1 MQAGWTGLFAVERD
15 PMAFATL
22 QANLLDPESRLQ
34 FEWPEWLPKQAYEI
48 GAFNQRFSHK
58 LKALRGQVD
67 LVAGG
72 PPCQGF
78 SFAGLRRKS
87 DRRNQLF
94 KRFLKVIDFLQPK
107 FLLLENVSGINIE
120 HGKKAR
126 QENPTRGR
134 RTKAFSH
141 RIRDELY
148 RNHGYAVFGDEIR
161 AEDCGV
167 AQWRPRFFIIGIRE
181 DLLTGDDA
189 IDPFAVLDA
198 VRPQFLANKGLTPG
212 QKVSVSEAISD
223 LEIAEKELEPY
234 PDKPRGF
241 FHTKYTGPETHYQHL
256 LHSGMNG
263 HAPDSRRL
271 ANQRQPTVER
281 LKQIIGTCRAGVSLS
296 QEDKQR
302 LGGIKKHTVVL
313 LDRGAPAHT
322 LTTLPDDF
330 VHYSEPRILTVREMA
345 RLQSFPD
352 WWVFRGKYTTGGPS
366 RTKEAPRYTQVGN
379 AVAPFVAELMG
390 LTLAQVSIRLGQAGA
405 PTPATNLRTPDSGH
419 LERPDQVPSLVD
431 ADTIREEFDG
441 SLVTTGQ

>member
-1 MQAGWTGLFAVERD
+1 MAAGWSGLFAVERD
-15 PMAFATL
+15 PMAFSTL
-22 QANLLDPESRLQ
+22 RANLIDREDGPR
-34 FEWPEWLPKQAYEI
+34 FDWPEWLPKQAYEI

-58 LKALRGQVD
+58 LKALRGQID

-78 SFAGLRRKS
+78 SFAGRRRKS
-87 DRRNQLF
+87 DRRNLLF
-94 KRFLKVIDFLQPK
+94 QRFLKMIDFIQPK

-126 QENPTRGR
+126 EEKPIRGR
-134 RTKAFSH
+134 RSKAFSH
-141 RIRDELY
+141 RIRDQLY
-148 RNHGYAVFGDEIR
+148 QKHGYAVFGDEIR

-181 DLLTGDDA
+181 DLLKGNNA

-198 VRPQFLANKGLTPG
+198 VRPVFLAQKGIKPG
-212 QKVSVSEAISD
+212 QKITASQAISD
-223 LEIAEKELEPY
+223 LETAGKVLEAY

-241 FHTKYTGPETHYQHL
+241 FHVKYAGPETPYQHL
-256 LHSGMNG
+256 LHIGMNG
-263 HAPDSRRL
+263 DAPDSRRL
-271 ANQRQPTVER
+271 ANQRQPTVAR
-281 LKQIIGTCRAGVSLS
+281 LRQIIETCRAGVSLS
-296 QEDKQR
+296 KEDKKR

-313 LDRGAPAHT
+313 LDRDAPAHT

-352 WWVFRGKYTTGGPS
+352 WWVFKGKYTTGGPA

-379 AVAPFVAELMG
+379 AVAPFVAELLG
-390 LTLAQVSIRLGQAGA
+390 LALAQVS
-405 PTPATNLRTPDSGH
+405 TH
-419 LERPDQVPSLVD
+419 LEVQQVTVAANAISD
-431 ADTIREEFDG
+431 GAQFEQREHSPPRRGRRRFAAA
-441 SLVTTGQ
+441 L